1 MLLLVLGIV
10 IVVVVEEVSM
20 SSLLLSFTPDL
31 TDCIFTFQSSL
42 VDASED
48 SQMEAAIQ
56 ASLQQLEEEQG
67 TTTANSTSE
76 SELGD
81 DDLETFS
88 DSDSET
94 HPSPKKSLKK
104 CENNHTVPDGARK
117 KLTIDEDDDDD
128 GDDENDDE
136 NDNDEEEKNEENG
149 KEMDENINEEEKRED
164 EKASTSSE
172 MENTNQINKDKWKEF
187 LGDENGMLS
196 LCSHKKDLLSGQC
209 LSQQG
214 VWVSF
219 GRPNPQKSPFR
230 TLKIFCRGFLKI
242 SISSIYFNFF
252 LPQ

>member
-1 MLLLVLGIV
+1 M
-10 IVVVVEEVSM
+10 
-20 SSLLLSFTPDL
+20 
-31 TDCIFTFQSSL
+31 
-42 VDASED
+42 DASED

-117 KLTIDEDDDDD
+117 KLTIDEDDDD
-128 GDDENDDE
+128 ESDDE
-136 NDNDEEEKNEENG
+136 NDNEEDEKNEENG
-149 KEMDENINEEEKRED
+149 KEEDKNNEEEEKRED

-196 LCSHKKDLLSGQC
+196 LFSHKKDLLSGQC
-209 LSQQG
+209 LSLG
-214 VWVSF
+214 VIWT
-219 GRPNPQKSPFR
+219 PNPQKSPFR

-242 SISSIYFNFF
+242 STSSIYFTFF
-252 LPQ
+252 YLNRISIWLYFIELIHVMVVIGV